1 MTRPFDSMEYETQR
15 LEPAICDL
23 AAAAAGA
30 PVPVAASG
38 KRHVASW
45 SVALAIVW
53 TLAAAVILW
62 RAAPYL
68 IGEGRYAA
76 FYGTRMGALVVHIAA
91 GSLALLTGPV
101 QFWLG
106 LTGRSAAL
114 HRALGRTYGAA
125 LCVSAAAAL
134 VLLAQSRLGPVFIT
148 GALTLTLVWVGCTA
162 AGVLAI
168 RRGDLE
174 RHRAWMLRSY
184 VAGLAFVIDRAGEPL
199 LVAAGM
205 ADPVARATLMIWVAW
220 PIPLLLLEF
229 ALQRRRASPPL
240 QVAAA

>member
-1 MTRPFDSMEYETQR
+1 MSRQPPATEYETQR
-15 LEPAICDL
+15 LEPAVSDFAP
-23 AAAAAGA
+23 AAAAAPRPG
-30 PVPVAASG
+30 PTSG
-38 KRHVASW
+38 RRGGSPW
-45 SVALAIVW
+45 PIALALVW

-68 IGEGRYAA
+68 VGEGRYAA
-76 FYGTRMGALVVHIAA
+76 LYGTRMSALVVHIAA

-106 LTGRSAAL
+106 LTGHRATL
-114 HRALGRTYGAA
+114 HRTLGRMYAA
-125 LCVSAAAAL
+125 AICISAAAAL

-162 AGVLAI
+162 AGILAI

-205 ADPVARATLMIWVAW
+205 ADPMARATLMIWVAW
-220 PIPLLLLEF
+220 PLPLLLLEF
-229 ALQRRRASPPL
+229 ALQQRRFSPGP
-240 QVAAA
+240 QPTAA